1 MRVRAVI
8 AAVLVL
14 ALSPGV
20 VAGCTT
26 ADPAAPRRLVI
37 AAGGPGDIYRDL
49 GEALGRAAQRAWGA
63 QVLLAGSEGSVRNLE
78 LVATGEADVGFASV
92 DTAEIAVSGNLPFRR
107 ALPIQ
112 ALARIYDD
120 YLQVVTLAGSEIEI
134 EALPDLAGRA
144 VSIGSDQ
151 AGTDIVA
158 ERVLAAA
165 GVQPDRQEN
174 LPADTSAQALLAG
187 EIDAFFVAGGLPT
200 PAVAEVAAGP
210 GPPPRLLSLQELVP
224 DLQRQHGEYY
234 QARSIPAGTY
244 PGIDTTV
251 ETVGI
256 PNVLVVRQDL
266 PADTAYRLTEL
277 LFDAKPELV
286 AAHAEARRLDHRSAL
301 GTFPIEL
308 HPGAESYYRAAKPL
322 AYPGVSPGQPV
333 AVLDDGLHQV
343 GAGQRLPQ
351 PGHRHLYRVVV
362 DRGPVRDR
370 RPDVR

>member
-1 MRVRAVI
+1 MRVRAAV

-14 ALSPGV
+14 VLSPGV
-20 VAGCTT
+20 VAGCTG

-49 GEALGRAAQRAWGA
+49 GEALGRAAERAWGA

-78 LVATGEADVGFASV
+78 LVATGQADVGFASV
-92 DTAEIAVSGNLPFRR
+92 DTVEIAVSGNRPFRR

-120 YLQVVTLAGSEIEI
+120 YLQVVTLAGSEIE
-134 EALPDLAGRA
+134 ALPDLAGRA

-151 AGTDIVA
+151 SGTDIVA

-165 GVQPDRQEN
+165 GVQPDRQET
-174 LPADTSAQALLAG
+174 LPAGTSAQALLAG

-210 GPPPRLLSLQELVP
+210 GPPPRLLSLQDLVP
-224 DLQRQHGEYY
+224 GLQRQHGEYY

-308 HPGAESYYRAAKPL
+308 HPGAERYYRAAKPL
-322 AYPGVSPGQPV
+322 AYPGVSLGQPV

-351 PGHRHLYRVVV
+351 PGHRHLDRVVV